1 MAQFSTTPVF
11 LCKRC
16 GRPLVL
22 TSGGSFNDSEGKMLP
37 IIAKTV
43 AENAL
48 CSECNAKKVWYMNQG
63 RISDWEAGRP

>member
-16 GRPLVL
+16 GRPLIL
-22 TSGGSFNDSEGKMLP
+22 TSGGSFNDPEGKMLH
-37 IIAKTV
+37 IIAKAA

-48 CSECNAKKVWYMNQG
+48 CAECNAKKSWYVSQG
-63 RISDWEAGRP
+63 RLADWEAGRP